1 MKLKELFNKVFKED
15 INSIILRKKEEEIA
29 QLTQQLRKKKNIE
42 PIKLKRLNDKLRAVV
57 KEIDKILPEECDIND
72 KN

>member
-1 MKLKELFNKVFKED
+1 MKLNELFNKVFKED